1 MKVYILLC
9 FVLSSGLVA
18 LANGADLDN
27 KYDKYIEK
35 LQKERDRLTDDRD
48 LRSEARRWNHDID
61 KLTQRRE
68 IVDKVRES
76 KSSIRKEI
84 RRFF

>member
-1 MKVYILLC
+1 MKTNILFLILSLS
-9 FVLSSGLVA
+9 FVTSIQA
-18 LANGADLDN
+18 YDIDN

-48 LRSEARRWNHDID
+48 MRAEGRRWNIDLD

-68 IVDKVRES
+68 IVDEARRYE
-76 KSSIRKEI
+76 SSIRKEI
-84 RRFF
+84 RRIF